1 VLVLILILAKKFH
14 LLRLP
19 VADSCEK
26 ISFTAITSCLS
37 CAHAVF
43 DDASAEK
50 MQKAVQRLQ
59 RQRDMQVQNSLLYG
73 QMDSEILALNK
84 MIQKIK
90 MINIE
95 V

>member
-1 VLVLILILAKKFH
+1 M
-14 LLRLP
+14 
-19 VADSCEK
+19 
-26 ISFTAITSCLS
+26 S

-43 DDASAEK
+43 DAESAEK

-90 MINIE
+90 TINIE